1 MSSRGFE
8 PTRIL
13 LLLAF
18 FVLGLGG
25 FALGDVGILSKANL
39 TSMAVFA
46 VEIGIVALGQTL
58 VICGGD
64 GGIDLSVGAIAALA
78 QVLLGLLLVTHMP
91 WPLAVLIALASGA
104 AMGGV
109 NALAVTRFTIPPIIV
124 TLATMFAFNGLA
136 LVFTGGI
143 NIDLTAM
150 QPSFLALGQGSVL
163 GLPLQLVAVYLP
175 LLLVF
180 VFLQHFSRFGRA
192 LYLAGTNELAARL
205 AGIRTAELRGW
216 TYVISGLLS
225 SLAGVIGAARLGT
238 ARPDAAEQ
246 MNLVSIAIVVLGGTG
261 IFGGDGSVIGTA
273 VATAVIAVVD
283 YGLSYNNINPIYQAG
298 VMGIIL
304 IALVLAENMVR
315 GRGGL
320 RRLWSHWARA
330 ASEDPSQSS

>member
-1 MSSRGFE
+1 MRGRGFE

-18 FVLGLGG
+18 FVVGLGG
-25 FALGDVGILSKANL
+25 FALGDVSILSAGNL

-78 QVLLGLLLVTHMP
+78 QICLGLLLLAHVR
-91 WPLAVLIALASGA
+91 WPFAVLAALASGA

-109 NALAVTRFTIPPIIV
+109 NALAVTRFRIPPIIV

-143 NIDLTAM
+143 NIDLTTM
-150 QPSFLALGQGSVL
+150 PPSFLALGQASVL
-163 GLPLQLVAVYLP
+163 GLPLQLIAVYLP
-175 LLLVF
+175 LLILF
-180 VFLQHFSRFGRA
+180 VFLQHFSQFGRA
-192 LYLAGTNELAARL
+192 LYLAGTSELAARL
-205 AGIRTAELRGW
+205 AGIRTARLRGW
-216 TYVISGLLS
+216 TYAISGLLAS
-225 SLAGVIGAARLGT
+225 MAGVIGAARLGT

-246 MNLVSIAIVVLGGTG
+246 MNLMSIAIVVLGGTG
-261 IFGGDGSVIGTA
+261 IFGGDGSVVGTA

-298 VMGIIL
+298 VMGIVL
-304 IALVLAENMVR
+304 ITLVLVENLVR
-315 GRGGL
+315 ARGGL
-320 RRLWSHWARA
+320 RRRA
-330 ASEDPSQSS
+330 APAEPAPSP